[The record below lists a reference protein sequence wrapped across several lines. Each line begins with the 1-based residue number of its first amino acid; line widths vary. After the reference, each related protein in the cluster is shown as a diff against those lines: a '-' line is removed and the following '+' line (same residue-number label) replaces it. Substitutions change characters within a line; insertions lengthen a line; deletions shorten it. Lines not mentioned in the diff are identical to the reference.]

1 MNVMSNKNLKLSI
14 VMGIALVNGVF
25 ASNPNKDIELF
36 DINSIAYIEDE
47 TEIELGFD
55 VADYLPEGFD
65 PYKMYVDLNAI
76 EFIEEEIEISDL
88 SKHLPAN
95 FDAYA
100 YPQDAQSINYIDEND
115 SFTIDF
121 DTKKHLPEG
130 FNPYIK

>member
-76 EFIEEEIEISDL
+76 EFIEVEIEISDL

>member
-47 TEIELGFD
+47 AEIELGFD

-100 YPQDAQSINYIDEND
+100 YPQDVQSINYIDEND

>member
-1 MNVMSNKNLKLSI
+1 MSNKNLKLSI

-47 TEIELGFD
+47 AEIELGFD

-100 YPQDAQSINYIDEND
+100 YPQDVQSINYIDEND